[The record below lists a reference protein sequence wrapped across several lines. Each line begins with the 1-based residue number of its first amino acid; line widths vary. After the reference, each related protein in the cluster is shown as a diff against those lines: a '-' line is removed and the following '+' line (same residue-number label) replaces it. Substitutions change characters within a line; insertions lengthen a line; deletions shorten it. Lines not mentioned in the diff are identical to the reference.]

1 MIEPNPSKA
10 NLHLSP
16 STMKQFIILILAFVF
31 SVKTALASRQSTLV
45 GALNRQAHT
54 AFIRPDQDV
63 IHFAD
68 GDEESTA
75 FVRQC
80 VNKDSN
86 KQKQGRFTRKH
97 QQQPKH
103 GEANNGTPIAF
114 AGKRKVKVT
123 SAAFTPDTRRAKNP
137 IVQYGEYM
145 PLYTGY

>member
-1 MIEPNPSKA
+1 
-10 NLHLSP
+10 
-16 STMKQFIILILAFVF
+16 MKQFILILAFIF
-31 SVKTALASRQSTLV
+31 SVETALASRQSTLV

-86 KQKQGRFTRKH
+86 KQRQGQFARKH
-97 QQQPKH
+97 RQRQP
-103 GEANNGTPIAF
+103 ERSETNNGTPIAF
-114 AGKRKVKVT
+114 AGKRKVKVA
-123 SAAFTPDTRRAKNP
+123 SAASTPEARRAKNP
-137 IVQYGEYM
+137 IMQYGEYM

>member
-1 MIEPNPSKA
+1 
-10 NLHLSP
+10 
-16 STMKQFIILILAFVF
+16 MKQFIILILAFVF
-31 SVKTALASRQSTLV
+31 SVETTLASRQSTLV

-80 VNKDSN
+80 INKDSN
-86 KQKQGRFTRKH
+86 KQGGQGRLFTRKH
-97 QQQPKH
+97 RQQPKH
-103 GEANNGTPIAF
+103 GDADNGTPIAF
-114 AGKRKVKVT
+114 AGKRKVKVA
-123 SAAFTPDTRRAKNP
+123 SASSTPEARRANNP